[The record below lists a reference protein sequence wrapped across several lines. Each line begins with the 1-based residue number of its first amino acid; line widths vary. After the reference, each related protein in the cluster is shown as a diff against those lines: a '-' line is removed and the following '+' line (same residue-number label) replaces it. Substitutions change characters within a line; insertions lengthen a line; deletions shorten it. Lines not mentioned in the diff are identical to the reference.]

1 MTFCIKYIGKK
12 EITIM
17 DKGILRLTALSLLS
31 ALEIVSEIASMAGI
45 FMVILT
51 VAAMMYGS
59 VMNDWKYL
67 EYIAAPTIMLIVGGK
82 VFYSAGMRL
91 IELVCEILFE
101 EEVEAQKFNQY
112 YKKMCDFYNETKK
125 TAQNNQNNQNKN
137 QNQNSYSNARTNEY
151 YNAKTYPRYDMD
163 RISGIEK
170 ALSTLG
176 IAKKEV
182 LTESKIKTAF
192 RKKAFQ
198 LHPDRNKGVDTTR
211 QMQDLNNA
219 HEKVLNDF
227 EYYNRYVKG
236 V

>member
-59 VMNDWKYL
+59 VMNDYHYL

-91 IELVCEILFE
+91 IELVCEILFDE
-101 EEVEAQKFNQY
+101 DVEAQKFNQY

-137 QNQNSYSNARTNEY
+137 SYTNARTNEH
-151 YNAKTYPRYDMD
+151 YNAKTYPRYDME
-163 RISGIEK
+163 RISTIEK

-198 LHPDRNKGVDTTR
+198 LHPDRNKGIDTTR

-227 EYYNRYVKG
+227 EYYNRYITEV
-236 V
+236 

>member
-1 MTFCIKYIGKK
+1 
-12 EITIM
+12 M

-59 VMNDWKYL
+59 VMNDWHYV

-82 VFYSAGMRL
+82 VFYAAGMKL
-91 IELVCEILFE
+91 IELVCEILFD
-101 EEVEAQKFNQY
+101 EEVEAEKFNQY
-112 YKKMCDFYNETKK
+112 YKKMCEFYNSTKK
-125 TAQNNQNNQNKN
+125 DTSNNQNQNK
-137 QNQNSYSNARTNEY
+137 NQNSYSNARTNEY
-151 YNAKTYPRYDMD
+151 YKKTYPSYDME
-163 RISGIEK
+163 RISNIEK

-182 LTESKIKTAF
+182 LSESKIKTAF

-219 HEKVLNDF
+219 HEKVLNDYK
-227 EYYNRYVKG
+227 YYNKYVTE

>member
-12 EITIM
+12 ETIIM

-125 TAQNNQNNQNKN
+125 TAQNNQNK
-137 QNQNSYSNARTNEY
+137 NQNSYSNARTNEH

-182 LTESKIKTAF
+182 LSESKIKTAF
-192 RKKAFQ
+192 RKKAFE

>member
-1 MTFCIKYIGKK
+1 
-12 EITIM
+12 M

-31 ALEIVSEIASMAGI
+31 ALEIVSEIASMTGI

-59 VMNDWKYL
+59 VMNDWHYA

-82 VFYSAGMRL
+82 VFYAAGIKL
-91 IELVCEILFE
+91 IELVCEILFD
-101 EEVEAQKFNQY
+101 EEVEAEKFNSY
-112 YKKMCDFYNETKK
+112 YKKMCEFYNNTKK
-125 TAQNNQNNQNKN
+125 TYKNNQNNQNSNK
-137 QNQNSYSNARTNEY
+137 NSYSNARTNEY
-151 YNAKTYPRYDMD
+151 YKKTYPSYDME
-163 RISGIEK
+163 RISNIEK

-182 LTESKIKTAF
+182 LSESKIKTAF
-192 RKKAFQ
+192 RKKAFE
-198 LHPDRNKGVDTTR
+198 LHPDRNKGTDTTR

>member
-1 MTFCIKYIGKK
+1 
-12 EITIM
+12 M

-59 VMNDWKYL
+59 VMNDWHYV

-82 VFYSAGMRL
+82 VFYAAGMKL

-101 EEVEAQKFNQY
+101 EDVEAEKFNSY
-112 YKKMCDFYNETKK
+112 YKKMCEFYNETKK
-125 TAQNNQNNQNKN
+125 TTQNNQNKN
-137 QNQNSYSNARTNEY
+137 SYTNARTNEY

-163 RISGIEK
+163 RISSIEK

-182 LTESKIKTAF
+182 LSESKIKTAF
-192 RKKAFQ
+192 RKKAFE

-219 HEKVLNDF
+219 HEKVLNDY
-227 EYYNRYVKG
+227 EYYNKYVTE

>member
-1 MTFCIKYIGKK
+1 
-12 EITIM
+12 M

-59 VMNDWKYL
+59 VMNDWHYV
-67 EYIAAPTIMLIVGGK
+67 EYIASPTIMLIVGGK
-82 VFYSAGMRL
+82 VFYAAGMKL
-91 IELVCEILFE
+91 IELVCEILFD
-101 EEVEAQKFNQY
+101 EEVEAEKFNQY
-112 YKKMCDFYNETKK
+112 YKKMCKFYNSTKK
-125 TAQNNQNNQNKN
+125 DTSNNQNQNKN
-137 QNQNSYSNARTNEY
+137 KNSYSNARTNEY
-151 YNAKTYPRYDMD
+151 YKKTYPSYDME
-163 RISGIEK
+163 RISNIEK

-176 IAKKEV
+176 IAKKEM
-182 LTESKIKTAF
+182 LSESKIKTAF

-219 HEKVLNDF
+219 HEKVLNDYK
-227 EYYNRYVKG
+227 YYNKYVTE

>member
-1 MTFCIKYIGKK
+1 
-12 EITIM
+12 M

-51 VAAMMYGS
+51 VAAMMYAS
-59 VMNDWKYL
+59 IMNDWHYV

-82 VFYSAGMRL
+82 VFYAAGMKL
-91 IELVCEILFE
+91 IELVCEILFD
-101 EEVEAQKFNQY
+101 EEVEAEKFNQY
-112 YKKMCDFYNETKK
+112 YKKMCEFYSSTKK
-125 TAQNNQNNQNKN
+125 DTSNNQNQNK
-137 QNQNSYSNARTNEY
+137 NQNSYSNARTNEY
-151 YNAKTYPRYDMD
+151 YNAKTYPRYDME
-163 RISGIEK
+163 RISNIEK

-182 LTESKIKTAF
+182 LSESKIKTAF
-192 RKKAFQ
+192 RKKAFE
-198 LHPDRNKGVDTTR
+198 LHPDRNKGTDTTR

>member
-1 MTFCIKYIGKK
+1 M
-12 EITIM
+12 
-17 DKGILRLTALSLLS
+17 
-31 ALEIVSEIASMAGI
+31 
-45 FMVILT
+45 
-51 VAAMMYGS
+51 
-59 VMNDWKYL
+59 
-67 EYIAAPTIMLIVGGK
+67 
-82 VFYSAGMRL
+82 
-91 IELVCEILFE
+91 CE
-101 EEVEAQKFNQY
+101 
-112 YKKMCDFYNETKK
+112 FYNETKK
-125 TAQNNQNNQNKN
+125 TAQNNQNKNK
-137 QNQNSYSNARTNEY
+137 NQNSYSNAGTNEY

-182 LTESKIKTAF
+182 LSESKIKTAF
-192 RKKAFQ
+192 RKKAFE

>member
-1 MTFCIKYIGKK
+1 
-12 EITIM
+12 M

-31 ALEIVSEIASMAGI
+31 ALEIVSELASMTGI

-59 VMNDWKYL
+59 VMNDWHYV

-82 VFYSAGMRL
+82 VFYAAGMKL
-91 IELVCEILFE
+91 IELVCEILFD
-101 EEVEAQKFNQY
+101 EEVEAEKFNQY
-112 YKKMCDFYNETKK
+112 YKKMCEFYNSTKK
-125 TAQNNQNNQNKN
+125 DTSNNQNQNK
-137 QNQNSYSNARTNEY
+137 NQNSYSNARTNEY
-151 YNAKTYPRYDMD
+151 YKKTYPSYDME
-163 RISGIEK
+163 RISNIEK

-182 LTESKIKTAF
+182 LSESKIKTAF

-219 HEKVLNDF
+219 HEKVLNDYK
-227 EYYNRYVKG
+227 YYNKYVTE

>member
-1 MTFCIKYIGKK
+1 
-12 EITIM
+12 M

-91 IELVCEILFE
+91 IELVCEILFD
-101 EEVEAQKFNQY
+101 EEVEAEKFNSY
-112 YKKMCDFYNETKK
+112 YKKMCEFYNSTKK
-125 TAQNNQNNQNKN
+125 DTSNNQNQNK
-137 QNQNSYSNARTNEY
+137 NQNSYSNARTNEY
-151 YNAKTYPRYDMD
+151 YNTKTYPRYDME
-163 RISGIEK
+163 RISNIEK

-176 IAKKEV
+176 IAKKEM
-182 LTESKIKTAF
+182 LSESKIKTAF

-198 LHPDRNKGVDTTR
+198 LHPDRNKGIDTTR

>member
-1 MTFCIKYIGKK
+1 
-12 EITIM
+12 M

-31 ALEIVSEIASMAGI
+31 ALEIVSDIASMAGI

-137 QNQNSYSNARTNEY
+137 QNQNSYSNARTNKY

-182 LTESKIKTAF
+182 LTESKIKTSF
-192 RKKAFQ
+192 RKKAFE

>member
-1 MTFCIKYIGKK
+1 
-12 EITIM
+12 M

>member
-1 MTFCIKYIGKK
+1 
-12 EITIM
+12 M
-17 DKGILRLTALSLLS
+17 DRGILRLTALSLLS

-59 VMNDWKYL
+59 VMNDYHYL

-101 EEVEAQKFNQY
+101 EDVEAQKFNSY
-112 YKKMCDFYNETKK
+112 YKKMCEFYNNTKK
-125 TAQNNQNNQNKN
+125 TYKNNQNNQNSNK
-137 QNQNSYSNARTNEY
+137 NSYSNARTNEY
-151 YNAKTYPRYDMD
+151 YKKTYPSYDME
-163 RISGIEK
+163 RISNIEK

-176 IAKKEV
+176 IAKKEM
-182 LTESKIKTAF
+182 LSESKIKTAF
-192 RKKAFQ
+192 RKKAFE
-198 LHPDRNKGVDTTR
+198 LHPDRNKGTDTTR

-219 HEKVLNDF
+219 HEQVLNDF

>member
-1 MTFCIKYIGKK
+1 
-12 EITIM
+12 M

-112 YKKMCDFYNETKK
+112 YKKMCEFYNSTKK
-125 TAQNNQNNQNKN
+125 DTSNNQNQNK
-137 QNQNSYSNARTNEY
+137 NQNSYSNARTNEY
-151 YNAKTYPRYDMD
+151 YNAKTYPRYDME
-163 RISGIEK
+163 RISSIEK

-182 LTESKIKTAF
+182 LSESKIKTAF
-192 RKKAFQ
+192 RKKAFE

>member
-1 MTFCIKYIGKK
+1 
-12 EITIM
+12 M

-45 FMVILT
+45 FMVIFT

-59 VMNDWKYL
+59 VMNDYHYL

-101 EEVEAQKFNQY
+101 EDVEAQKFNQY

-125 TAQNNQNNQNKN
+125 TAQNKQNKNKN

-151 YNAKTYPRYDMD
+151 YKKTYPSYDME
-163 RISGIEK
+163 RISNIEK

-182 LTESKIKTAF
+182 LSESKIKTAF

-211 QMQDLNNA
+211 LMQDLNNA

>member
-1 MTFCIKYIGKK
+1 
-12 EITIM
+12 M

-59 VMNDWKYL
+59 VMNDYHYL

-91 IELVCEILFE
+91 IELVCEILFDE
-101 EEVEAQKFNQY
+101 DVEAQKFNQY

-137 QNQNSYSNARTNEY
+137 SYTNARTNEH
-151 YNAKTYPRYDMD
+151 YNAKTYPRYDME
-163 RISGIEK
+163 RISTIEK

-198 LHPDRNKGVDTTR
+198 LHPDRNKGIDTTR

-227 EYYNRYVKG
+227 EYYNRYITEV
-236 V
+236 